1 MSNVTMSSYAAV
13 GGEGQ
18 PTGAKPESDGIR
30 ANLLWSNLVRSLATN
45 CRSAA
50 QRCGRA
56 YARYRST
63 VTVSSYVAAGG
74 ESRSLETKPDP
85 DGIRAN
91 LLLGLATS
99 LLLVFGG
106 GLWLGLTK
114 IAGAV
119 IAPATVVVESNI
131 KKVQHQT
138 GGTIGGIFA
147 QDGDHVKAGDV
158 LVRLDNT
165 LTRANLQ
172 IITEDLN
179 RATIRLAR
187 LEAERQGLPEM
198 QIPPDLRAQMGDPQV
213 AALVSGERAL
223 FESRAAALAG
233 QKAQLQSRS
242 KQLERQ
248 IDGLKSQQSATDES
262 LDLLTKNLADVESL
276 YAKKLVSKERLSNVS
291 LEKTRTRGESGRLV
305 AAIAEVQ
312 AHISETDLQVLQL
325 DEQMRSDVTNELRET
340 EAKQTEL
347 SERKVVAEDELGR
360 TDIRA
365 PQSGTVQESSVHTV
379 GGVIGAG
386 EVLMMIV
393 PDSDNLVVDASIPPS
408 RIDEI
413 HPGQQVSIRFPAF
426 DAGTTPAC
434 EGSVKRVSA
443 DLIKDQQRQLSYF
456 SARIDVEN
464 EATCLTGEKILKP
477 GMPAEVHI
485 RTDERSVWSYLMK
498 PLTDQFSR
506 AFRQ

>member
-1 MSNVTMSSYAAV
+1 MSDVSLSSYAPVA
-13 GGEGQ
+13 GESQ
-18 PTGAKPESDGIR
+18 PIGAKPEPDGLR
-30 ANLLWSNLVRSLATN
+30 TNLLLGLAAYY
-45 CRSAA
+45 RSAA
-50 QRCGRA
+50 ERCRRA
-56 YARYRST
+56 YVRYCSS
-63 VTVSSYVAAGG
+63 VTVSSNAAVAG
-74 ESRSLETKPDP
+74 ESQSLKTKPEP

-91 LLLGLATS
+91 LLLGLAITF
-99 LLLVFGG
+99 LLIFGG

-138 GGTIGGIFA
+138 GGTVGGIFA
-147 QDGDHVKAGDV
+147 KDGDHVQAGDV

-172 IITEDLN
+172 IISEDLN

-187 LEAERQGLPEM
+187 LEAERQGLPEI
-198 QIPPDLRAQMGDPQV
+198 QIPPSLRVKMGDPQL
-213 AALVSGERAL
+213 ATLISGERAV

-248 IDGLKSQQSATDES
+248 IDGLKAQQAAMDES
-262 LDLLTKNLADVESL
+262 LNLLTLNLADVESL
-276 YAKKLVSKERLSNVS
+276 YSKKLVSKERLSTIS
-291 LEKTRTRGESGRLV
+291 LEKSRTRGESGRLV

-312 AHISETDLQVLQL
+312 ARISETDLQVLQL
-325 DEQMRSDVTNELRET
+325 DEQMRSEVTSELRET

-347 SERKVVAEDELGR
+347 NERKVVAEDELAR

-365 PQSGTVQESSVHTV
+365 PQSGTVQESAVHTI
-379 GGVIGAG
+379 GGVIAPG

-393 PDSDNLVVDASIPPS
+393 PDADNLVVDALVSPE
-408 RIDEI
+408 RIDDVR
-413 HPGQQVSIRFPAF
+413 PGQRVSIRFPAF
-426 DAGTTPAC
+426 DAGTTPVC
-434 EGSVKRVSA
+434 QGSVNRISA

-456 SARIDVEN
+456 SARINVEN
-464 EATCLTGEKILKP
+464 STTCLTGAKILKP

-485 RTDERSVWSYLMK
+485 RTDERNVWSYLLK
-498 PLTDQFSR
+498 PFTDQVSR